1 MQRTR
6 RRVVNVEIA
15 KLRLW
20 LSLAVD
26 EEEVKQIKPLRN
38 MFYKIITGNYL
49 LGVEK
54 TLFNEQIFRRLVF
67 EATVFRSN

>member
-15 KLRLW
+15 KLRVW
-20 LSLAVD
+20 LSLMVD
-26 EEEVKQIKPLRN
+26 EEDVKQVKPLPN
-38 MFYKIITGNYL
+38 LFYKIITGNYL
-49 LGVEK
+49 LGLEK

-67 EATVFRSN
+67 EATVFR